1 MTMPSGDLDTMVVSA
16 ETGDLEESTAKAIE
30 GRSLYQMAWRRLRR
44 SKIAMVSLGF
54 IILLLLVAIFA
65 PVLTAIEGHGP
76 YTLNNGP
83 NVISQGSTNILSG
96 DTAGAPLPGFRLPSA
111 EHWLGVEPVN
121 GRDLFARLVYGARVS
136 LTIALLATL
145 VSVVLGTLFGAIAG
159 YYRGVVD
166 QVISRIMDLMLAF
179 PLLLLILT
187 LSPIMQDRLG
197 NTFLGKGSTLPITA
211 LVIILGFFGW
221 PYLGRIVRG
230 QVLSLR
236 EREFVQA
243 AQALGAKPMRIIT
256 REIVPNVTAVLLVYA
271 TLAIPTNITAEAALS
286 FLGAGV
292 REPTPSW
299 GQMLNAAQNEN
310 WYQSDPWFMFVPGI
324 ALLLTVLAFNLFGD
338 AVRDALDPRASRD

>member
-1 MTMPSGDLDTMVVSA
+1 MTMPTGDLDTMVVDA
-16 ETGDLEESTAKAIE
+16 QTGHLEETTTKVIE
-30 GRSLYQMAWRRLRR
+30 GRSLYQLAWRRIRR
-44 SKIAMVSLGF
+44 SKIAMISFGF
-54 IILLLLVAIFA
+54 IVLLLLMAIFA

-76 YTLNNGP
+76 LTVDNNA
-83 NVISQGSTNILSG
+83 VSQGSQSLEG
-96 DTAGAPLPGFRLPSA
+96 PTAGDPLPGFRLPSA

-121 GRDLFARLVYGARVS
+121 GRDTFARLVYGARVS
-136 LTIALLATL
+136 LTISLLATL
-145 VSVVLGTLFGAIAG
+145 VSVVLGVLFGAMAG
-159 YYRGVVD
+159 YFRGITD
-166 QVISRIMDLMLAF
+166 TVISRIMDLLLAF

-187 LSPIMQDRLG
+187 LSPILQDRLG
-197 NTFLGKGSTLPITA
+197 STFLGQGSTLPIAA

-243 AQALGAKPMRIIT
+243 AQAMGAKPGRIIL
-256 REIVPNVTAVLLVYA
+256 REILPNLTAVILVYA

-292 REPTPSW
+292 HDPTPSW
-299 GQMLNAAQNEN
+299 GQMLNAAQNES
-310 WYQSDPWFMFVPGI
+310 WYQTDPFFMLVPGL
-324 ALLLTVLAFNLFGD
+324 ALLFTVLAFNLFGD

>member
-1 MTMPSGDLDTMVVSA
+1 MTMPTGDLDTMVA
-16 ETGDLEESTAKAIE
+16 DAQAGDLEETSGKAIE
-30 GRSLYQMAWRRLRR
+30 GRSLFQLAWRRIRR
-44 SKIAMVSLGF
+44 SKIAMISLGF

-76 YTLNNGP
+76 LTVNNSA
-83 NVISQGSTNILSG
+83 ISQGSLNLNGPTPG
-96 DTAGAPLPGFRLPSA
+96 QPLHGFTYPSA
-111 EHWLGVEPVN
+111 KHWLGVEPVN
-121 GRDLFARLVYGARVS
+121 GRDTFARLVYGARVS

-145 VSVVLGTLFGAIAG
+145 VSVVLGTLLGAIAG
-159 YYRGVVD
+159 YFRGVID
-166 QVISRIMDLMLAF
+166 QVISRIMDLLLAF
-179 PLLLLILT
+179 PLLLLTLT
-187 LSPIMQDRLG
+187 LTPILQDRLG
-197 NTFLGKGSTLPITA
+197 NTSLGKGSTLPISA

-243 AQALGAKPMRIIT
+243 AQAMGAKPMRIIV
-256 REIVPNVTAVLLVYA
+256 REIVPNVVAVVLVYA

-286 FLGAGV
+286 FLGVGV
-292 REPTPSW
+292 RDPTPSW
-299 GQMLNAAQNEN
+299 GQMLNAASNEN
-310 WYQSDPWFMFVPGI
+310 WYRVDPFFMFVPGV